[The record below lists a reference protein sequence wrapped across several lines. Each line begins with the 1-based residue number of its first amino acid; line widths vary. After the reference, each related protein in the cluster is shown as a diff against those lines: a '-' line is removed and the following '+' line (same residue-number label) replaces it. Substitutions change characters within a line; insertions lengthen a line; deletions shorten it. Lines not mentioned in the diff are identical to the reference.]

1 MIERILKHMNIYRE
15 MKNAAIPLNLIG
27 KKGEDSCMNA
37 ARLVNQQELSG
48 LMEGLNEETISSLM
62 DDPEILIS
70 LGKMNKKDFSI
81 LEPDRIRMIVECAE
95 NEKLSEFPY
104 EKIEKVLA
112 DKEIPD
118 RIVYVYL
125 KYYAFLEPEEEL
137 KKQLVASLETCIGE
151 FDVARAGIKIRML
164 LINPAFSTELLYEL
178 LKDEESLALLLKQDL
193 MELVN
198 YLSEFCEETESL
210 NKKQLEELS
219 RHPKEIRNGLEV
231 VLAQIPKEWQASF
244 LHLWLWNESLYADI
258 PKLIRFLTGPDADFE
273 KVSNGKAVYVNTLYG
288 NPLPDMDL
296 YELTLEKTELILY
309 AITKRKK
316 HFLEL
321 LRKNGDWLINLDRN
335 SLILDEEVYKR
346 CLNLNTLNEQN
357 LRDCEYMV
365 VPWRKSEE
373 SLFSKPRVF
382 EELKASVYKGYK
394 QD

>member
-1 MIERILKHMNIYRE
+1 MIERILNHMNIYRE
-15 MKNAAIPLNLIG
+15 MKNAAIPLKLIG

-62 DDPEILIS
+62 DDPEILS
-70 LGKMNKKDFSI
+70 YLGKMNKKDFSI
-81 LEPDRIRMIVECAE
+81 LEPDRIRMVIECAG

-104 EKIEKVLA
+104 KKIEKVLA

-125 KYYAFLEPEEEL
+125 KYYAFLEPKEEL

-198 YLSEFCEETESL
+198 YLSEFCKETESL

-231 VLAQIPKEWQASF
+231 ILTQIPKEWQASF

-258 PKLIRFLTGPDADFE
+258 PIRE
-273 KVSNGKAVYVNTLYG
+273 
-288 NPLPDMDL
+288 
-296 YELTLEKTELILY
+296 
-309 AITKRKK
+309 
-316 HFLEL
+316 
-321 LRKNGDWLINLDRN
+321 LRK
-335 SLILDEEVYKR
+335 
-346 CLNLNTLNEQN
+346 
-357 LRDCEYMV
+357 
-365 VPWRKSEE
+365 
-373 SLFSKPRVF
+373 
-382 EELKASVYKGYK
+382 
-394 QD
+394 